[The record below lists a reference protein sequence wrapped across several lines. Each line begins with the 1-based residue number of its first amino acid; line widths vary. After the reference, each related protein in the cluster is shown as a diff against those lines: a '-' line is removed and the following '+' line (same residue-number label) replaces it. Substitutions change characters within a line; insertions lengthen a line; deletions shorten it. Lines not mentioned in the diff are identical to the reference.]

1 MELLRIGPMAGRVV
15 LAVLLVVLLVRFR
28 RYLPAVIA
36 KCWAV
41 ILFAVGYAA
50 ANGVWIE
57 ALAVGFSELAPD
69 APRRLFFY
77 PIYHAGYLINASLAA
92 LLPAALLA
100 LLLKGSVAGWAA
112 LAAVYGGGLVAV
124 SGLLRGSHTHWD
136 VLMSTSAPLEIL
148 GLAGWLAFFIAYF
161 LGYLPRVDGY
171 LAGFVAVS
179 AVFVM
184 LTPMHD
190 VLFRAVGRSRA
201 ENVFDPLLA
210 LQLGRYAV
218 QIPIVVA
225 LMLTLR
231 RGGAVGRAPDPVAVE
246 RTAS

>member
-15 LAVLLVVLLVRFR
+15 LAALLVVLLVRHR
-28 RYLPAVIA
+28 RYLPSVVA
-36 KCWAV
+36 KCWVV
-41 ILFAVGYAA
+41 ILFAVAYAA

-57 ALAVGFSELAPD
+57 ALAVGFSELGPD

-77 PIYHAGYLINASLAA
+77 PVYHTGYLINAALAA
-92 LLPAALLA
+92 MLPAALLT

-112 LAAVYGGGLVAV
+112 LAAVYGAGLVAL
-124 SGLLRGSHTHWD
+124 SGVLRGSHTHWD
-136 VLMSTSAPLEIL
+136 VLMSTAAPLQFL

-171 LAGFVAVS
+171 LAAFVGVS

-184 LTPMHD
+184 LTPMND
-190 VLFRAVGRSRA
+190 VLFRVVGRARA

-210 LQLGRYAV
+210 MQLGRYAV
-218 QIPIVVA
+218 QIPIVAA
-225 LMLTLR
+225 LILTLR
-231 RGGAVGRAPDPVAVE
+231 RGGAVGRAPDPVVAE
-246 RTAS
+246 RGGS

>member
-15 LAVLLVVLLVRFR
+15 LAALLVVLVVRYR
-28 RYLPAVIA
+28 RYLPGVVA

-41 ILFAVGYAA
+41 ILLTVAYSA
-50 ANGVWIE
+50 ANGVWLE
-57 ALAVGFSELAPD
+57 ALAVGFSELPAD
-69 APRRLFFY
+69 APRRLYYY
-77 PIYHAGYLINASLAA
+77 PVYHAGYLINAALAA
-92 LLPAALLA
+92 MLPATLLA
-100 LLLKGSVAGWAA
+100 LLLKGSVAGWVA
-112 LAAVYGGGLVAV
+112 LAAVYGGGLVAL
-124 SGLLRGSHTHWD
+124 SGVLRGSHTHWD
-136 VLMSTSAPLEIL
+136 VLMSTAAPLEMI

-171 LAGFVAVS
+171 LAGFVGVT

-184 LTPMHD
+184 LTPMND
-190 VLFRAVGRSRA
+190 VLFHAVGRARA

-210 LQLGRYAV
+210 LQLGRSLL

-231 RGGAVGRAPDPVAVE
+231 RGGAVGRAPDLVVAE
-246 RTAS
+246 RGRS